1 MPQFK
6 RLIFRLREEASDQTC
21 NFSIQLCTSSI
32 SIVFRRTQFRHYQPR
47 RLRLANITTSHR
59 GQLTFMQ
66 KIILSLASSQYSV
79 GPYKMRDVFAA
90 TNNDNSPL
98 NGLVTSAK
106 PITPPSG
113 MPVTPAKRAHP
124 HRALKGQTP
133 HTPLVLIG
141 TPIGTPIVITMSET
155 PITHVSNSLGCPSR
169 QCRLQFACSSLDR
182 FQGYS
187 TTPAKDVWVDVLMS
201 SRRSPRFGMPR
212 SWTLNS
218 LSLIKSRWTLSSLS
232 SRIGANLL
240 LSNLPVAETQY
251 WDTPAAVEIKHSSAQ
266 AKPLQLPRSQ
276 NAHFQS
282 RLRTPPHQQQVKGR
296 SGIICGLWST
306 LPCPGEDDDES
317 SCDLRLAEIGAHL
330 SNQVR
335 GTFEDPTSR
344 TAVFM
349 M

>member
-1 MPQFK
+1 M
-6 RLIFRLREEASDQTC
+6 
-21 NFSIQLCTSSI
+21 
-32 SIVFRRTQFRHYQPR
+32 
-47 RLRLANITTSHR
+47 
-59 GQLTFMQ
+59 
-66 KIILSLASSQYSV
+66 ASSTF
-79 GPYKMRDVFAA
+79 PA
-90 TNNDNSPL
+90 
-98 NGLVTSAK
+98 SAK
-106 PITPPSG
+106 PITSPSG

-155 PITHVSNSLGCPSR
+155 PITHVS
-169 QCRLQFACSSLDR
+169 
-182 FQGYS
+182 
-187 TTPAKDVWVDVLMS
+187 
-201 SRRSPRFGMPR
+201 
-212 SWTLNS
+212 
-218 LSLIKSRWTLSSLS
+218 I
-232 SRIGANLL
+232 
-240 LSNLPVAETQY
+240 AETQY
-251 WDTPAAVEIKHSSAQ
+251 WDTPAAVEIKQSSAQ

-317 SCDLRLAEIGAHL
+317 SCDLRLAKIGAHL